1 MVLDFLD
8 REISEGT
15 EYVSIGSFWIYTGS
29 EWFSK
34 KKKCDHRIE
43 ICSDSIFESK
53 NSKNLNDVY
62 RKTLQMIL
70 KIQKYVYILFCVFW
84 VYVWILFLV

>member
-34 KKKCDHRIE
+34 KKNATI
-43 ICSDSIFESK
+43 ESK
-53 NSKNLNDVY
+53 YVLIRFLN
-62 RKTLQMIL
+62 RKTP
-70 KIQKYVYILFCVFW
+70 KT
-84 VYVWILFLV
+84 